1 MDKSKAHSM
10 RDDLAVAAHAMGL
23 NELIVA
29 VTPRLVTSA
38 LGFIASMYAVMVLLA
53 VVLGG

>member
-38 LGFIASMYAVMVLLA
+38 IAAVAAMYAVLLLVKA
-53 VVLGG
+53 VCNA

>member
-1 MDKSKAHSM
+1 MKKNKAHSM

-23 NELIVA
+23 NELIVPLSA
-29 VTPRLVTSA
+29 RLVASV
-38 LGFIASMYAVMVLLA
+38 LGFIAAMYAVMVSLA